1 MSVDDLH
8 RPTNKIIEPTKN
20 SEVGGPAK
28 SMFDEFHKQEAS
40 NFIDIRKARELAGD
54 KPAPGRTNA
63 DTGVAF
69 GGAAGPLMRHQSIES
84 ETISPDGTKRE
95 KRQGR
100 KVDMDNLDVSDQG
113 KYMPNKLPFGN
124 VEQDIQVE
132 PSLIKLKKTRG
143 TKSPQTKKH
152 LNTNVD
158 NAPLNLG
165 PPDIESDEEDGLQ
178 KMLLN

>member
-1 MSVDDLH
+1 VQKQKDRRKFTPSRLGHGQTEDIGMSVDDLH

-69 GGAAGPLMRHQSIES
+69 GGAAGPLMRH
-84 ETISPDGTKRE
+84 
-95 KRQGR
+95 
-100 KVDMDNLDVSDQG
+100 
-113 KYMPNKLPFGN
+113 
-124 VEQDIQVE
+124 
-132 PSLIKLKKTRG
+132 
-143 TKSPQTKKH
+143 
-152 LNTNVD
+152 
-158 NAPLNLG
+158 
-165 PPDIESDEEDGLQ
+165 
-178 KMLLN
+178 